1 MNSFNEDVIKAMNDG
16 LVLTDTHET
25 VIFVNPGF
33 VALLGYAP
41 EEIIGR
47 KWLDI
52 IPSEHADMV
61 QEAEKRRVLGLSDRY
76 EMVLQHKNGEK
87 REVLIDASPRF
98 DKKTNEFSGT
108 IGFVTDITQRKKD
121 KLALQKNL
129 LRYRLLFEQSPIGVF
144 HFDNDGIIVD
154 CNDNFVNII
163 GSSRKALV
171 GLNMLALPD
180 KTLVRELQNALDGHA
195 GFYEGVYHSVTA
207 EKSTPVKVY
216 VSPLLD
222 KDGRS
227 FGCVGIVEDRTDQ
240 KQAEEAVRKKE
251 ALHRK
256 MLANI
261 GDVIVI
267 IDRDGINRYKSPNI
281 EKWFGWKPED
291 VVGAL
296 TWENVHPDDLAPAR
310 LFFAG
315 ILQKSGEMGTI
326 ECRYRCKDGTYK
338 WIEFT
343 GTNLLDDPDIQGV
356 LGNYKDITE
365 RKNAEADRERLQA
378 QLLQAQK
385 MESVGRLAGGVAHD
399 FNNMLGVILGHT
411 ELALLRTDDQQKL
424 CSDLKEIQKAAN
436 RSADITKQLLAFA
449 RKQTISPRKL
459 GLNDVVESLLKMM
472 RRLIGEDIDLVWQ
485 PSAHLWPVK
494 MDPSQINQILVNL
507 CVNARDAIAGV
518 GKLTV
523 ETGRHTFDQEY
534 CNEHPGFIPGDFVLL
549 AVSDNG
555 CGMDK
560 DTLDNL
566 FEPFFTTKDVGKGTG
581 LGLATIYGIVK
592 QNNGFV
598 NVYSEPGQGATFKIY
613 LPRLVADEDIEKAV
627 PEKKAAA
634 GGTETILLVEDE
646 PTILAMTRMML
657 ERQGYSVLPAATPAE
672 AIGLAKTHA
681 QTIHL
686 LMTDVVMPEMNGRDL
701 AGRISAL
708 YPDIRLLFMSG
719 YPANVIAHQGM
730 LDDGVAFLQKP
741 FSMAEMTEKVRG
753 VLDKT

>member
-1 MNSFNEDVIKAMNDG
+1 LETMIRFSEDVIKAMNDG

-52 IPSEHADMV
+52 IPSEHYDMV
-61 QEAEKRRVLGLSDRY
+61 QEAEKRRSRGLSDRY
-76 EMVLQHKNGEK
+76 EMVLQHKNGGK

-144 HFDNDGIIVD
+144 HFDNDGTIVD

-180 KTLVRELQNALDGHA
+180 KTLVRELQNALDGHT

-227 FGCVGIVEDRTDQ
+227 FGCVGIVEDLTDQ

-281 EKWFGWKPED
+281 EKWFGWKPEE

-296 TWENVHPDDLAPAR
+296 TWENVHPDDLAPAQ

-315 ILQKSGEMGTI
+315 ILQKPGQMGTMKRI
-326 ECRYRCKDGTYK
+326 G
-338 WIEFT
+338 
-343 GTNLLDDPDIQGV
+343 
-356 LGNYKDITE
+356 
-365 RKNAEADRERLQA
+365 KNSRHNSARPKRWN
-378 QLLQAQK
+378 
-385 MESVGRLAGGVAHD
+385 RWAGWPEGWP
-399 FNNMLGVILGHT
+399 M
-411 ELALLRTDDQQKL
+411 
-424 CSDLKEIQKAAN
+424 
-436 RSADITKQLLAFA
+436 
-449 RKQTISPRKL
+449 IS
-459 GLNDVVESLLKMM
+459 
-472 RRLIGEDIDLVWQ
+472 
-485 PSAHLWPVK
+485 
-494 MDPSQINQILVNL
+494 
-507 CVNARDAIAGV
+507 
-518 GKLTV
+518 
-523 ETGRHTFDQEY
+523 
-534 CNEHPGFIPGDFVLL
+534 
-549 AVSDNG
+549 
-555 CGMDK
+555 
-560 DTLDNL
+560 
-566 FEPFFTTKDVGKGTG
+566 TTCWG
-581 LGLATIYGIVK
+581 
-592 QNNGFV
+592 
-598 NVYSEPGQGATFKIY
+598 
-613 LPRLVADEDIEKAV
+613 
-627 PEKKAAA
+627 
-634 GGTETILLVEDE
+634 
-646 PTILAMTRMML
+646 
-657 ERQGYSVLPAATPAE
+657 
-672 AIGLAKTHA
+672 
-681 QTIHL
+681 
-686 LMTDVVMPEMNGRDL
+686 
-701 AGRISAL
+701 
-708 YPDIRLLFMSG
+708 
-719 YPANVIAHQGM
+719 
-730 LDDGVAFLQKP
+730 
-741 FSMAEMTEKVRG
+741 
-753 VLDKT
+753 